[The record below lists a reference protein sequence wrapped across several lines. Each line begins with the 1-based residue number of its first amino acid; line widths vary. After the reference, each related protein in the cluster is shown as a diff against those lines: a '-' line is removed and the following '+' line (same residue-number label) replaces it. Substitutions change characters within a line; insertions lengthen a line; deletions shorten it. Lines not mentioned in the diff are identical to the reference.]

1 MKNIIVFAL
10 LTVCLL
16 ISGCTYKTDGA
27 HGQTASE
34 STAADIGE
42 KYTVNDIV
50 GEYLCA
56 NEYYAD
62 YNFRDDC
69 DDKLN
74 VVFDADGRCSMRIH
88 YIEGACTVYGTYTME
103 SDKIHTEMNYDM
115 TVMHDTE
122 SGENSIADDFVF
134 TVGEDGSLTVDKGYY
149 TVNAGDRFIKVSDTV
164 QTVSDPDEDNP
175 LLGTFVCESGYYKD
189 NGAVFSSGRKPSF
202 TFLKGGHCDIWVD
215 NENSGGNICAEYR
228 YDEKEAVV
236 EKLRFTYGNEYP
248 EALSELV
255 PHEYIFE
262 IADDGTLI
270 IDRGFYKVV
279 SGDRFVRESHENAG

>member
-10 LTVCLL
+10 LTSCL
-16 ISGCTYKTDGA
+16 IITGCTYKKDGA
-27 HGQTASE
+27 NGQTVPE

-56 NEYYAD
+56 NEYYSD

-74 VVFDADGRCSMRIH
+74 VVFDAAGHCSMRIH

-115 TVMHDTE
+115 TVMQDTE
-122 SGENSIADDFVF
+122 SGENSIDNDFVF
-134 TVGEDGSLTVDKGYY
+134 TVGEDGSLAVDKGYY

-164 QTVSDPDEDNP
+164 HTVSDQI
-175 LLGTFVCESGYYKD
+175 
-189 NGAVFSSGRKPSF
+189 GRA
-202 TFLKGGHCDIWVD
+202 HV
-215 NENSGGNICAEYR
+215 
-228 YDEKEAVV
+228 
-236 EKLRFTYGNEYP
+236 
-248 EALSELV
+248 
-255 PHEYIFE
+255 
-262 IADDGTLI
+262 
-270 IDRGFYKVV
+270 
-279 SGDRFVRESHENAG
+279 